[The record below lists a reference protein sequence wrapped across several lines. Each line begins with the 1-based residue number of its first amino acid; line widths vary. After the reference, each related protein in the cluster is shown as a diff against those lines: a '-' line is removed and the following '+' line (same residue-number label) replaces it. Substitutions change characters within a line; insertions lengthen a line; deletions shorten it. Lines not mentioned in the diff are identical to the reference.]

1 MKAVFEG
8 FDAPAGGCRR
18 RVLRYIRHV
27 IHSISP
33 AEALALINSGEVDVI
48 DVRDPNEW
56 STGHIP
62 GARLVPLAQLRANPK
77 AAITREA
84 VMFVCA
90 AGTRSQTAARVAQ
103 SIGIAKIY
111 DVRGGVRGWVK
122 SGLVLEQALD
132 VAV

>member
-1 MKAVFEG
+1 
-8 FDAPAGGCRR
+8 
-18 RVLRYIRHV
+18 V

-33 AEALALINSGEVDVI
+33 AEAQELVTRGDIDVI
-48 DVRDPNEW
+48 DVREPHEW

-77 AAITREA
+77 AAITRDA
-84 VMFVCA
+84 VLFVCA
-90 AGTRSQTAARVAQ
+90 AGTRSQTAARLAA
-103 SIGIAKIY
+103 SIGIEKIY

-122 SGLVLEQALD
+122 AGLALEPSLD